1 MVAAAGPTSD
11 FPPPPPESWFRQPVD
26 HFDSSNN
33 ETWDQRYWVN
43 TDYYTLGGPMIVN
56 INGEGPAN
64 GLFSVIGISAEAANA
79 TGALV
84 LSLEHRYYG
93 KSVVT
98 PNLSVD
104 NLKYLTEEQAL
115 ADVANA
121 ITQLRVDFGVAGK
134 TMVVGGSYSG
144 ALSSWARLKYPEVIA
159 GALSFSSPVLAANNF
174 YAYDMTTKIALGSEC
189 AAAMDKV
196 SDAINS
202 AWSSSEGR
210 DGLQKMF
217 NICHPMDQDATT
229 KALFGFA
236 IVGGVEEVVQYDNPP
251 SLPLKPFCQMVLE
264 GDTPIEG
271 YAKAY
276 LTYGG
281 VGNQCTEIDFMTSL
295 ASTKVDTS
303 AIGGRMW
310 MWQKFTAF
318 GFYKPLDHKSS
329 VLDIPEVNME
339 FFSDTV
345 NKAIFGTSGLA
356 NTDAT
361 NKMYGANFPSS
372 TNVLF
377 INSLL
382 EPWHDLSVTDKKH
395 AGANPTPVTYT
406 GAGHCA
412 PMLPQTPQDP
422 PSLITARQDAIAF
435 AQLLLNGSD

>member
-1 MVAAAGPTSD
+1 MGTRHVIYFGHALL
-11 FPPPPPESWFRQPVD
+11 VD
-26 HFDSSNN
+26 HGCTVRHACCCAPPAHPAGTYGCSCGSLVGLSSSSSRVLVPS
-33 ETWDQRYWVN
+33 TGGSFRLIQQRNVGPAVLVN

-329 VLDIPEVNME
+329 
-339 FFSDTV
+339 
-345 NKAIFGTSGLA
+345 
-356 NTDAT
+356 
-361 NKMYGANFPSS
+361 
-372 TNVLF
+372 
-377 INSLL
+377 
-382 EPWHDLSVTDKKH
+382 
-395 AGANPTPVTYT
+395 
-406 GAGHCA
+406 
-412 PMLPQTPQDP
+412 
-422 PSLITARQDAIAF
+422 
-435 AQLLLNGSD
+435 